1 MRDLHLGGHL
11 LVKGSFPLTGEDRH
25 TGSVSEPQFST
36 LKPSSP
42 SQVGTQVH
50 LPDGNS
56 KQLKP
61 HSLICTDS
69 RKWLQ
74 SDGYPEPALTV

>member
-11 LVKGSFPLTGEDRH
+11 LVKGSFPLRH
-25 TGSVSEPQFST
+25 TGSVSELQFST